1 MKNNISVKF
10 FIFLIFTFFFNY
22 KVYAKPRCE
31 VLYDRIYNKGSYK
44 DVSIVSDEKQKT
56 IGIKLKKY
64 WNETKL
70 VKLKNGK
77 EIQIADWELERNK
90 DGYFKIGKITDG
102 DLSRFSS
109 PGKIEIGD
117 VILSI
122 NDKDLREIAKDP
134 AKLKIIEKDVSDLFQ
149 KDIII
154 RSI

>member
-44 DVSIVSDEKQKT
+44 DVSIVTDEKQKT

-70 VKLKNGK
+70 VKLKNG
-77 EIQIADWELERNK
+77 
-90 DGYFKIGKITDG
+90 
-102 DLSRFSS
+102 
-109 PGKIEIGD
+109 
-117 VILSI
+117 
-122 NDKDLREIAKDP
+122 
-134 AKLKIIEKDVSDLFQ
+134 
-149 KDIII
+149 
-154 RSI
+154 